1 MFLCCLFWIL
11 KWGELIISLCSDSV
25 VNNLLQNHMLEHSIR
40 IVIRCNVIIIIHQ
53 FKKKIKFGVLKNSN
67 ILHYLQ
73 LFDAV
78 VCLMITACGQ

>member
-25 VNNLLQNHMLEHSIR
+25 VNNLLQNHMLEHSVR
-40 IVIRCNVIIIIHQ
+40 IVICCNVIIIINK
-53 FKKKIKFGVLKNSN
+53 FRKKINFGVLKNSN

-73 LFDAV
+73 FCDGV
-78 VCLMITACGQ
+78 VWVMFTACGQ